1 MIINPRFSFFLLY
14 SRRKISLRPIDPEP
28 RKFAREYT
36 QVSSKRLDFDTKITE
51 VELTIFAML
60 SKSSPFIENVD
71 ERRQI
76 AGFHLTPPNEDAFFL
91 RRGLIPL
98 NQENQL
104 GFLSLSLFK
113 EIRFSKI
120 LVLDPIH

>member
-1 MIINPRFSFFLLY
+1 MIF
-14 SRRKISLRPIDPEP
+14 
-28 RKFAREYT
+28 T
-36 QVSSKRLDFDTKITE
+36 T
-51 VELTIFAML
+51 L

-76 AGFHLTPPNEDAFFL
+76 AGFHLTPPNEDALFL

-104 GFLSLSLFK
+104 GFLSLSLCSK
-113 EIRFSKI
+113 RYGLVRF
-120 LVLDPIH
+120 